1 MNAMKITKLTKE
13 QEDYLPAFREE
24 WRKIG
29 LCTDPIDK
37 DLARVSVINLYES
50 AGFKAPKVYFFS
62 SPLMCQLVINLL
74 MKYGDKSQNWAQ
86 LGGQLRN
93 QLWGQLGDQLRGQLG
108 DQLVGQLRGQLWD
121 QLRGQ
126 LVGQLGGQ
134 LGDQLRNQLEG
145 QLCGQLG
152 DQLRGQLGDQLVG
165 QLRGQLWDQLGDQ
178 LWDAKL
184 SNIDYLPSWF
194 IGGLDSYWLAF
205 YEFGR
210 HIGVKYKNEKHFN
223 AYINYAKYCGWAY
236 LYDGI
241 AFVSDRPKT
250 LCFDENRL
258 LHSEI
263 GPAISYGEND
273 LEVYSWKGTRIP
285 KEWITQK
292 DKLTPQIALTWE
304 NAEQRRCAC
313 EIIGWANVLDHESLN
328 PVIIDKD
335 SPEVGT
341 LIKVDL
347 PDAKD
352 QWFLKYQCGTGRWFA
367 EPVTNKDYNTALKA
381 NAGGNGWRGV
391 GDPNNYIP
399 TMRS

>member
-93 QLWGQLGDQLRGQLG
+93 QLW
-108 DQLVGQLRGQLWD
+108 
-121 QLRGQ
+121 
-126 LVGQLGGQ
+126 
-134 LGDQLRNQLEG
+134 
-145 QLCGQLG
+145 GQLG